1 MKTLL
6 LLRHANAEPTVLTRS
21 DKERVLTRQGKADAA
36 KVGLELTKRQLVPDL
51 ILCSGADRA
60 RETLELVVA
69 GLAGSAPGDGIAVQ
83 YEDELYL
90 AEPATVL
97 AHAQGAPEEVSTL
110 MLIGHNPG
118 FGMLGFALAGV
129 GSMPDKLA
137 SFPAASVAA
146 FIFEAGHWTDIDPT
160 HARLSQFFTPG
171 ELPDQ

>member
-6 LLRHANAEPTVLTRS
+6 LLRHANAEPTVLTKS
-21 DKERVLTRQGKADAA
+21 DKERALTREGKADAA
-36 KVGLELTKRQLVPDL
+36 RVGLELTKRQLIPDL

-60 RETLELVVA
+60 RETAALVLPV
-69 GLAGSAPGDGIAVQ
+69 LAGSGPADDVPIQ

-97 AHAQGAPEEVSTL
+97 AHAQGAPEDVSTL

-146 FIFEAGHWTDIDPT
+146 FIFDAKHWTDVDPT
-160 HARLSQFFTPG
+160 HARLSHFFTPA
-171 ELPDQ
+171 ELPG

>member
-6 LLRHANAEPTVLTRS
+6 LLRHANAEPTVLTKS
-21 DKERVLTRQGKADAA
+21 DKERALTRQGKADAT
-36 KVGLELTKRQLVPDL
+36 KVGLELIKRQLLPDL
-51 ILCSGADRA
+51 ILCSGANRA
-60 RETLELVVA
+60 RETADLVLSA
-69 GLAGSAPGDGIAVQ
+69 LAGAAADHDVPIQ

-129 GSMPDKLA
+129 SSMPDKLA
-137 SFPAASVAA
+137 SFPAASIAA
-146 FIFEAGHWTDIDPT
+146 FIFDARHWTDIDPT
-160 HARLSQFFTPG
+160 YARLTQFFTPG
-171 ELPDQ
+171 ELPD